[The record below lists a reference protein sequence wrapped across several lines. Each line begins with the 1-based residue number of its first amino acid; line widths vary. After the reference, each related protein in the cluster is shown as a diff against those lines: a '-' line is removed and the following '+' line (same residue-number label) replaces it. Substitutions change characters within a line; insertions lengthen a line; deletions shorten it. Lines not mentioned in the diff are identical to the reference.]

1 MSRPGSRAM
10 SPSVSLAIWVIG
22 AVIGSLAL
30 AAEARAAAPA
40 LLSEQGRLL
49 DKNDR
54 PVLGPVPMVF
64 ALYTAPTGGAP
75 FWTETHT
82 VTLDDGYFAETL
94 GATTPIDVAAFA
106 SGAPVYLGIKVGSD
120 AEMTP
125 RQEIVSVP
133 YALSAAVASDVV
145 GDIHPA
151 SVSIGD
157 TLVIDEDGTWVGPSS
172 GLVGPAGPA
181 GPAGAIGPQGPPGAV
196 GAIGPAGPVGAIGP
210 EGPQGPQ
217 GLPGLDG
224 AIGPE
229 GPQGPQGLPG
239 LDGAIGPEG
248 PQGPP
253 GLDGRDGAIGPP
265 GPEGP
270 QGLQGLPGLDGA
282 IGPPGPEGPQGPPGL
297 DGHDGAAGPEG
308 PRGPQGA
315 TGPQGPQGPQGP
327 PGASS
332 GTCPS
337 GFTTIQLTRST
348 LCVAGNDNVESWNAA
363 DNRCYDSFAGS
374 SLCTFSQLR
383 RACSRGGMAIVSGR
397 WMANRINDNEV
408 LATNSTNCDDFDV
421 NAAHTATR
429 GGYCCLEWM
438 RY

>member
-1 MSRPGSRAM
+1 MSRPGSRAT
-10 SPSVSLAIWVIG
+10 SLAIWVIG

-64 ALYTAPTGGAP
+64 ALYAAPTGGAA

-82 VTLDDGYFAETL
+82 VALDDGYFAETL

-133 YALSAAVASDVV
+133 YALSAAVAGDVV

-157 TLVIDEDGTWVGPSS
+157 TLVIDEDGNWVGPSS

-181 GPAGAIGPQGPPGAV
+181 GPAGAIGPQGPAGAV
-196 GAIGPAGPVGAIGP
+196 GAIGPQGPAGAIGPQGPAGPQGAQGLPGLDGAMGP
-210 EGPQGPQ
+210 EGPQGVQ

-224 AIGPE
+224 AIGP
-229 GPQGPQGLPG
+229 QGP
-239 LDGAIGPEG
+239 DG

-253 GLDGRDGAIGPP
+253 GLDGRDGAV
-265 GPEGP
+265 
-270 QGLQGLPGLDGA
+270 
-282 IGPPGPEGPQGPPGL
+282 
-297 DGHDGAAGPEG
+297 GPEG

-315 TGPQGPQGPQGP
+315 IGPQGPQGP

-337 GFTTIQLTRST
+337 GFTAIQLTRST

-438 RY
+438 KY